1 MDKESSKAIKIAV
14 DVMGGDFAPNSE
26 VLGAL
31 MALEAVKNDPAK
43 TPITITLIGDKQKIE
58 AILAENHSF
67 ERDKISIVDASEVIT
82 MHDDP
87 VVALKTKRNSS
98 MIKGIELHKE
108 KVVDGFISAGNTGAM
123 LTTATMILGRIDG
136 VTRPTIGAF
145 LPTAKNKPVFLID
158 IGATV
163 DCNSRFL
170 FEYAVIGSIFSK
182 AILGVTNPSVGL
194 LNVGSEDSKGRA
206 EHIDTNKNLTASSL
220 NFIGNIEGND
230 ILLGKS
236 DVVVTDGFTGNVL
249 LKFAEGFLSLMRI
262 SVKQYSE
269 KNEYTKK
276 NAEIISPVLK
286 DILGGFNYE
295 EYGGTPLLGVKGTVI
310 IGHGSS
316 TPKAIMNMIFSAV
329 SAIEKGVCSK
339 IESAFKEQKQ
349 Q

>member
-1 MDKESSKAIKIAV
+1 MEDNKVIRIAV
-14 DVMGGDFAPNSE
+14 DVMGGDFAPSNE
-26 VLGAL
+26 ILGVLMTLDAI
-31 MALEAVKNDPAK
+31 KNDSTK
-43 TPITITLIGDKQKIE
+43 TPIKITLVGDKQKIE
-58 AILAENHSF
+58 TILSDNNALNRE
-67 ERDKISIVDASEVIT
+67 DISIVDAQEVIT

-87 VVALKTKRNSS
+87 VAALKIKRDSS
-98 MIKGIELHKE
+98 MIKGMELHKE
-108 KVVDGFISAGNTGAM
+108 KIVDGFISAGNTGAM
-123 LTTATMILGRIDG
+123 LTTATMILGRING

-145 LPTAKNKPVFLID
+145 LPTAKGHPTFLID

-163 DCNSRFL
+163 ECHSRFL
-170 FEYAVIGSIFSK
+170 YEYAVIGSIFSK
-182 AILGVTNPSVGL
+182 AILGITNPSVGL
-194 LNVGSEDSKGRA
+194 LNVGSEDSKGTN
-206 EHIDTNKNLTASSL
+206 EHHDTHKSLAVSNL
-220 NFIGNIEGND
+220 NFIGNVEGND

-249 LKFAEGFLSLMRI
+249 LKFAEGFLSLMKI

-276 NAEIISPVLK
+276 NSEIIVPVIK

-329 SAIEKGVCSK
+329 SAIEKDVCNK
-339 IESAFKEQKQ
+339 IELAFKDQK
-349 Q
+349 